1 MRVVF
6 EPLASPS
13 TSPYRL
19 VDGSKREP
27 DWANRFLDA
36 QKLRRLSPCSLRAYA
51 YDLLNLARWFEAA
64 SVDLPQLTESM
75 LVDYVRF
82 QSDRQPAAQTVN
94 HRLYVARCVYRFH
107 YGRDIPGAD
116 DQARSQHLPFR
127 RGRVRRVVRKLRIKT
142 PGRVMVPLSPAQVS
156 SFWSSFHTFRD
167 LGMVALMLFN
177 GLRSRE
183 VLGLKLED
191 LLLTQ
196 KQILVHGKGNRE
208 RILPMDPQTIKVLES
223 YLRVER
229 PLTNSPVV
237 FVVLKGPGRGNPLSP
252 AGLRS
257 LFRHHRTVSEVLDA
271 NPHRFRHTFGTDMV
285 RAGISLPALM
295 RLMGHSHIETTMLYV
310 RLCPR
315 DVWNEFHRVVQ
326 NMRRAQLPE
335 VL

>member
-1 MRVVF
+1 
-6 EPLASPS
+6 
-13 TSPYRL
+13 
-19 VDGSKREP
+19 
-27 DWANRFLDA
+27 
-36 QKLRRLSPCSLRAYA
+36 
-51 YDLLNLARWFEAA
+51 
-64 SVDLPQLTESM
+64 
-75 LVDYVRF
+75 
-82 QSDRQPAAQTVN
+82 
-94 HRLYVARCVYRFH
+94 
-107 YGRDIPGAD
+107 
-116 DQARSQHLPFR
+116 
-127 RGRVRRVVRKLRIKT
+127 VRKLRIKT

-183 VLGLKLED
+183 VLGLTLED
-191 LLLTQ
+191 ICFAQ
-196 KQILVHGKGNRE
+196 RQILVHGKGNRE
-208 RILPMDPQTIKVLES
+208 RILPLDPQTIKVLEC

-229 PLTNSPVV
+229 PLTNSPFV

-257 LFRHHRTVSEVLDA
+257 LFRHHRAVSEVLDA

-295 RLMGHSHIETTMLYV
+295 HLMGHSHIETTMLYV